1 LKRRCAHIPCGAELP
16 ADVDQRTR
24 YCSDAHRKAA
34 ARARKAAGRVAATGS
49 ATSPESDGER
59 YEDLRAVWAA
69 LVAQIATDGV
79 LVPGSAGA
87 PVAHPG
93 LRFLAQ
99 LDAALSAHE
108 RATDTAD
115 ADPLTALRDAARK
128 AVEENRRARTPD

>member
-1 LKRRCAHIPCGAELP
+1 MELP
-16 ADVDQRTR
+16 IDADRRTR

-34 ARARKAAGRVAATGS
+34 ARARKATDRTAIAKPAEV
-49 ATSPESDGER
+49 PESDGER
-59 YEDLRAVWAA
+59 YEDLRAVWGA
-69 LVAQIATDGV
+69 LVAQIARDGV

-108 RATDTAD
+108 RATDAGD
-115 ADPLTALRDAARK
+115 ADPLAAMRAAARA
-128 AVEENRRARTPD
+128 AVEESRRV